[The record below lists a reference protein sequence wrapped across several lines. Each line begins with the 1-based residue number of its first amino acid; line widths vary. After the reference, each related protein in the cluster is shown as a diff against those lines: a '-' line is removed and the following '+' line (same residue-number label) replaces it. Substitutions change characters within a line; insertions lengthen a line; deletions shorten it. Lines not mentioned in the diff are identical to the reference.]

1 MQPRVEKKDAS
12 SVQQPKPLLDRLE
25 SLVQKNEHAYN
36 DAIRDFRDHFTLG
49 SKVYETNCD

>member
-1 MQPRVEKKDAS
+1 MQPRVEKKGAS